1 MTDASAPTVPARAVP
16 APPSGRKLAVVL
28 FSLGAP
34 DGPEAVQPFLFNLFN
49 DKSIIRVPQPF
60 RVMLATLASR
70 RRAPE
75 AGEIYKALGGKSPLL
90 ENTQAQAAA
99 LEAALNQQRPTR
111 VFVAMRYW
119 HPMSEETA
127 LAVLD
132 YDPDDIVLLPLY
144 PQFSTT
150 TTASSLRVWREAAKL
165 VGLAKPTRVLCCYAT
180 DSGFVEA
187 AAGLVRT
194 AFSAA
199 EAYGKPRVLFSAH
212 GLPEVVVKGGDPY
225 QWQCEQTAA
234 AIAAQLG
241 EPDLDW
247 VSCYQSR
254 VGPLKWIGP
263 STEEE
268 IRRAGHDGVPVVV
281 VPMAFVSE
289 HSETL
294 YEIEIEYRHLAE
306 SVGVPY
312 FARVLTVGTEPAFIA
327 ALARL
332 VGAVLAGSDDMCS
345 LSGAR
350 VCPGGW
356 KGCPNT
362 LAAAPAAETP
372 AVAAGPKKDQAA

>member
-1 MTDASAPTVPARAVP
+1 MSDIAPHSAAPSPASG
-16 APPSGRKLAVVL
+16 SKLAVVL
-28 FSLGAP
+28 FNLGAP
-34 DGPEAVQPFLFNLFN
+34 DEPKAVQPFLFNLFN

-60 RVMLATLASR
+60 RFMLATLASR

-90 ENTQAQAAA
+90 ENTRAQGAA
-99 LEAALNQQRPTR
+99 LEAELNAVRPTK

-132 YDPDDIVLLPLY
+132 YDPDEIVLLPLY

-150 TTASSLRVWREAAKL
+150 TTASSLRVWRAAARL
-165 VGLAKPTRVLCCYAT
+165 VGLDKPTRMLCCYAT
-180 DSGFVEA
+180 ESGFIEA
-187 AAGLVRT
+187 AAGLVRK
-194 AFSAA
+194 AYSAA
-199 EAYGKPRVLFSAH
+199 EAHGKPRVLFSAH
-212 GLPEVVVKGGDPY
+212 GLPEIVVKGGDPY

-234 AIAAQLG
+234 ALVDRLG
-241 EPDLDW
+241 DPELDW

-263 STEEE
+263 STEDE
-268 IRRAGHDGVPVVV
+268 IRRAGHDGVPVLV

-312 FARVLTVGTEPAFIA
+312 FARVPTVGTEPAFIR

-332 VGAVLAGSDDMCS
+332 VGEVAGGTAEIRAHCD
-345 LSGAR
+345 GR
-350 VCPGGW
+350 VCHAGW
-356 KGCPNT
+356 KGCPNQ
-362 LAAAPAAETP
+362 AAAPQMPTSPQRQAP
-372 AVAAGPKKDQAA
+372 ALKKDRAA